1 MQTTH
6 LFLGSIGVLAETS
19 DIQRRAYNAA
29 LSEAGVPWEW
39 NPDTY
44 RSLLSMS
51 GGQDRLRMLAD
62 ATNTELSDTTIVEIH
77 RRKTEIACAEVV
89 ATPVELRPGVADVIA
104 HALDNGIRLGLVTS
118 TYLPNIEAIAEAAGG
133 QLPLDRF
140 DVVVSRADVA
150 CGKPAPD
157 AYLHALHT
165 TGADPATTIAIEDTA
180 TSALAARGAGIRTI
194 VVPGRFTDDQIV
206 VGADAIVPALSVETV
221 FGLVPIT
228 A

>member
-1 MQTTH
+1 MRT
-6 LFLGSIGVLAETS
+6 
-19 DIQRRAYNAA
+19 
-29 LSEAGVPWEW
+29 
-39 NPDTY
+39 
-44 RSLLSMS
+44 
-51 GGQDRLRMLAD
+51 
-62 ATNTELSDTTIVEIH
+62 
-77 RRKTEIACAEVV
+77 
-89 ATPVELRPGVADVIA
+89 
-104 HALDNGIRLGLVTS
+104 LDNGIRLGLVTS
-118 TYLPNIEAIAEAAGG
+118 TYLPNIEAIAEAAGD

-157 AYLHALHT
+157 AYQHALHT

-180 TSALAARGAGIRTI
+180 TSALAAQGAGIRTI

-228 A
+228 T